1 MARTQS
7 DFLRPSDADAVRA
20 ELRDGHRATGLP
32 VLFGGVVD
40 GTDLLL
46 SGFVGTRT
54 AILRNLTIC
63 AECGLG
69 GRAISERRPGAVAD
83 YANSAEITH
92 EYDVEVAAEG
102 VESLTAAPAV
112 VNGRTRA
119 VIYGGLRSA
128 ETIGDSVITRLVLS
142 ARRLAREIE
151 VRDEVDRR
159 VQLISNARSEYPPAR
174 FAPGADTGSTATL
187 PTVVADGIVESYVA
201 LREIAAS
208 TDDPVLAAQLHDIE
222 VRLRTLGSSASSS
235 TDVPTLSAR
244 ESDVLAYLALGCSNA
259 EIAGRL
265 GLRGETVKSYV
276 RNLMAKLDVHN
287 RHEAVVV
294 GRRLGLLP

>member
-7 DFLRPSDADAVRA
+7 DFLRPADADAVRA

-265 GLRGETVKSYV
+265 GLRRDGEELRTQS
-276 RNLMAKLDVHN
+276 DG
-287 RHEAVVV
+287 EA
-294 GRRLGLLP
+294 RRP